1 MEDKEFNTEFST
13 NFFTDFSTSFDNIK
27 FDDVSFD
34 KVDTEP
40 FIVKPTEFAET
51 KKPES
56 EPVKMEELSWTECKA
71 REAEYERRKALRKQ
85 KKRNGSDEEEKIVT
99 DAWNNCKSI
108 TEQEEEQKIL
118 RQHRE
123 KYKEFIDEF
132 KQQKEQCEITI
143 EPTITEPYP
152 RVGTAMNLLYSTITP
167 ETKYIARTIGCEII
181 GNTLYPKNWSQ
192 DEVNE
197 LNRRIKKKNAV

>member
-13 NFFTDFSTSFDNIK
+13 NFFTEFSTSFDNVK

-40 FIVKPTEFAET
+40 FIVEPTEFAET

-56 EPVKMEELSWTECKA
+56 EPVKI
-71 REAEYERRKALRKQ
+71 
-85 KKRNGSDEEEKIVT
+85 DEEEKIVA

-132 KQQKEQCEITI
+132 KRQKEQCEITI

-152 RVGTAMNLLYSTITP
+152 RVATAMDLLYSTITP
-167 ETKYIARTIGCEII
+167 ETKY
-181 GNTLYPKNWSQ
+181 S
-192 DEVNE
+192 
-197 LNRRIKKKNAV
+197 